1 MEESTRQQSINL
13 APIGRV
19 INGIEHPSDVKWE
32 SVISEVV
39 IAPQLVEALDGIDGF
54 SHIVIIFYLDKVGED
69 RRSRLKVHPERKE
82 ELPLVGVFAT
92 RSPVRPNPIGITVVK
107 LLERQENVLKVL
119 GLDAYAGTPVLD
131 VKPYLRRG
139 DLIEEATM
147 PETLVPPD
155 ATPEDSRKLEDR
167 KRAEET
173 EEGEREEKLGQEV
186 LDVAGDTPAE
196 GVPPQVAAEP
206 ARPQPPPAPP

>member
-1 MEESTRQQSINL
+1 MEDSTRQKSIGL
-13 APIGRV
+13 IPIGRV
-19 INGIEHPSDVKWE
+19 INDVEYPNHVQWE
-32 SVISEVV
+32 TITSQVV

-54 SHIVIIFYLDKVGED
+54 SHIVIIFYLHKVDED
-69 RRSRLKVHPERKE
+69 RRSLLKVHPENKE

-119 GLDAYAGTPVLD
+119 GLDAYDGTPVLD

-147 PETLVPPD
+147 PDWLLRLWELQ
-155 ATPEDSRKLEDR
+155 DSGR
-167 KRAEET
+167 
-173 EEGEREEKLGQEV
+173 
-186 LDVAGDTPAE
+186 
-196 GVPPQVAAEP
+196 
-206 ARPQPPPAPP
+206 

>member
-1 MEESTRQQSINL
+1 MEESIRQDSINL
-13 APIGRV
+13 VPIGRV
-19 INGIEHPSDVKWE
+19 INGVEYPNNVKWE
-32 SVISEVV
+32 TITSEVV

-54 SHIVIIFYLDKVGED
+54 SHIVIIFYLDKVDED
-69 RRSRLKVHPERKE
+69 RRSLLKVHPENKE

-119 GLDAYAGTPVLD
+119 GLDAYDGTPVLD

-147 PETLVPPD
+147 PGWLLRLWELQD
-155 ATPEDSRKLEDR
+155 
-167 KRAEET
+167 
-173 EEGEREEKLGQEV
+173 GGH
-186 LDVAGDTPAE
+186 
-196 GVPPQVAAEP
+196 
-206 ARPQPPPAPP
+206 